1 MTAIPT
7 YPPTTAAPK
16 IEDPVAR
23 SMANPNACAKPGS
36 VGKVRV
42 RTTMGDK
49 SLKRRKKKGKRDPR
63 DVTYY

>member
-1 MTAIPT
+1 MTEIPN
-7 YPPTTAAPK
+7 YPPTPAVKK

-23 SMANPNACAKPGS
+23 SMAKPNACDKPCS

-49 SLKRRKKKGKRDPR
+49 SLRGKRKRRPRDKRD
-63 DVTYY
+63 VVFY

>member
-1 MTAIPT
+1 MTVIPT

-49 SLKRRKKKGKRDPR
+49 SLKRKRKRRTNDKR
-63 DVTYY
+63 DVTCY

>member
-1 MTAIPT
+1 MTVIPT
-7 YPPTTAAPK
+7 YPPTTAVKK

-23 SMANPNACAKPGS
+23 SMAKPNACDKPCS

-49 SLKRRKKKGKRDPR
+49 SLKRKRKRRTNDKS
-63 DVTYY
+63 DVTLY